1 MNAKLREEDRRAV
14 DLLLD
19 RGMAA
24 AGKAKP
30 VFAVEG
36 GSQERVL
43 GVQQVLQLLDA
54 MPAAEPSADL
64 VDRTLKFVETAAQSG
79 RVPRNHR
86 AVFPNFAT
94 QPPVA

>member
-19 RGMAA
+19 RGMTAV
-24 AGKAKP
+24 GKTKP
-30 VFAVEG
+30 VFAVDG
-36 GSQERVL
+36 GSQERVV
-43 GVQQVLQLLDA
+43 GVQQVLQLLEA

-64 VDRTLKFVETAAQSG
+64 VDRTLKFVEATAQSG
-79 RVPRNHR
+79 RAPRNHR
-86 AVFPNFAT
+86 AVIPNFAT